1 MSVDIAVNPVALIN
15 RPVQSNK
22 PCYLLTYEDGAVAKN
37 KIKRIITIDK
47 PETNSSYVH
56 LKGVM
61 TELTEEEVI
70 SSYQEVLTTAP
81 KELIIELM
89 VPWHRVFSLR
99 SLVFKA
105 K

>member
-1 MSVDIAVNPVALIN
+1 MNTDISINPVALIN
-15 RPVQSNK
+15 KPVQFNK
-22 PCYLLTYEDGAVAKN
+22 PSYLLTYEDGAVAKN
-37 KIKRIITIDK
+37 KVKRIVTIDK

-61 TELTEEEVI
+61 TELSEEEII
-70 SSYQEVLTTAP
+70 SSYQEVLTSAP
-81 KELIIELM
+81 KELIIEVM

>member
-1 MSVDIAVNPVALIN
+1 MSTDIAISPAGLLN

-22 PCYLLTYEDGAVAKN
+22 PSYLLTYEDGSGAKN
-37 KIKRIITIDK
+37 KLKRIITLDK
-47 PETNSSYVH
+47 PETNAAYVH

-61 TELTEEEVI
+61 TDLSEEEII
-70 SSYQEVLTTAP
+70 SSYQEVLTSSP
-81 KELIIELM
+81 KESIIEVM
-89 VPWHRVFSLR
+89 VPWHRIYSVR

>member
-1 MSVDIAVNPVALIN
+1 MSVDISVNPVALIN
-15 RPVQSNK
+15 KPTQSNK

-37 KIKRIITIDK
+37 KVKRIITIDK
-47 PETNSSYVH
+47 PETNASYIH

-61 TELTEEEVI
+61 TDLPEEEVI
-70 SSYQEVLTTAP
+70 SSYQEVLTSAP
-81 KELIIELM
+81 RELIIEVM